1 MYIDMET
8 VTGVLI
14 LLALLAV
21 SYAFVVVVFVIVPNY
36 KRIKQNREQV
46 QKDAERIRKNFKKP
60 PSVRQYQHGVNVFNP
75 DKGKD
80 E

>member
-21 SYAFVVVVFVIVPNY
+21 SYAFVVVVFVVIPNY
-36 KRIKQNREQV
+36 KRLKQNREQV
-46 QKDAERIRKNFKKP
+46 QKDAERIRKNFEKP
-60 PSVRQYQHGVNVFNP
+60 LSVRHYQHGVNVFNQ